1 MPTAR
6 STSLQLLT
14 AKERYLSWFN
24 GQLLGIGK
32 TPVEDISESLASGV
46 LIILAVAVS
55 FQFKKISPQP
65 ASLCKIVQ

>member
-14 AKERYLSWFN
+14 AEEKYLAWFN
-24 GQLLGIGK
+24 GQMLGIGRE
-32 TPVEDISESLASGV
+32 PVEDISESLASGV

-55 FQFKKISPQP
+55 ALCMDGGHF
-65 ASLCKIVQ
+65 SLNLMWMY